1 MKKASAT
8 IDLAQ
13 LADNSN
19 ELVESM
25 AHELEGTIA
34 EEPASDSRW
43 PARFISAGTKG
54 AAIRWGTR
62 FVAAG
67 GKGAPPRWG
76 TRFVAAGPKSAPTRD

>member
-1 MKKASAT
+1 MKQASAT
-8 IDLAQ
+8 IDLTQ
-13 LADNSN
+13 LAHDSK
-19 ELVESM
+19 ELVQSM
-25 AHELEGTIA
+25 TQELEGYIV

-62 FVAAG
+62 FTAAG